1 MLVQLKILRDFVFV
15 FVFFLARPATE
26 CVRSVI
32 DFRSSFVSLLLVR
45 FRRVADC
52 HTNGNQSGKNRQMCK
67 KDREEEGSEKEGG
80 GNTHTKKSFSRGAGA
95 VNGPIRN
102 HFTRCHSSG
111 SFNWCLGLIRLIWIP
126 AGSLAPVQGSL
137 RGSLCGP
144 CSNAV
149 GSGFSGF
156 FSAGRR
162 IDWKR
167 IGSTLELT
175 CQPFGSIK

>member
-1 MLVQLKILRDFVFV
+1 MTILQDFFQRLEIDLEQNILQDRLKKSGFHLFFPPFFCHIVEDPVLVQLKILRDFVFV

-80 GNTHTKKSFSRGAGA
+80 GNTHTK
-95 VNGPIRN
+95 NP
-102 HFTRCHSSG
+102 
-111 SFNWCLGLIRLIWIP
+111 
-126 AGSLAPVQGSL
+126 
-137 RGSLCGP
+137 
-144 CSNAV
+144 
-149 GSGFSGF
+149 
-156 FSAGRR
+156 SAEER
-162 IDWKR
+162 
-167 IGSTLELT
+167 E
-175 CQPFGSIK
+175 Q

>member
-1 MLVQLKILRDFVFV
+1 MFSFFFWPVLRPSVCVPSSIFV
-15 FVFFLARPATE
+15 
-26 CVRSVI
+26 
-32 DFRSSFVSLLLVR
+32 LLL
-45 FRRVADC
+45 FLFCWFASGESLIA
-52 HTNGNQSGKNRQMCK
+52 TQMAINQEKNRQMCK

-137 RGSLCGP
+137 WGSLCGP

>member
-1 MLVQLKILRDFVFV
+1 M
-15 FVFFLARPATE
+15 
-26 CVRSVI
+26 RSVI

-52 HTNGNQSGKNRQMCK
+52 HTNGNQSGKKSANVQ
-67 KDREEEGSEKEGG
+67 EGSGG
-80 GNTHTKKSFSRGAGA
+80 RRIGKGRRREHTHKKSFSRGAGA

-137 RGSLCGP
+137 WGSLCGP